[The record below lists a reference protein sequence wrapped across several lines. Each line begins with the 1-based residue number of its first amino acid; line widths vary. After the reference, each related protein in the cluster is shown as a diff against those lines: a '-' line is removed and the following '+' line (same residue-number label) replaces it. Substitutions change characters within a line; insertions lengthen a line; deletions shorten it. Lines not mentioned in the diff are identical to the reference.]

1 MDDKTYNNMIA
12 MVQGLLEEDDAER
25 LELAWAMETELRAV
39 ADEMGKRSSDA
50 LMKFKIH
57 RILRELGGKE
67 SSTPAPKV
75 AQTAAPPDRGR
86 SASQD
91 MPPPPIPERTPR
103 RSVLRANRAE
113 VVVVKQ
119 EKSAPARARRARVSN
134 VVRDASD
141 EEGQAGEEG
150 EAEEAEDDD
159 VAPGMVRVYAQP
171 CERCMDSGS
180 VCEVGSR
187 VNTACKPCSGRRS
200 KCTYAAHGKG
210 KMGSRVV
217 SRKVAEAEV
226 KARNAAEAAST
237 PVRKGRSRSDT
248 ITVERAGPAAG
259 DGKAGASAGVVIAG
273 DALVAAVEAGFAA
286 LTREVRGLRADLGQ
300 KREDEGVASWVA
312 IGASSMSSQARRSE
326 SSEPSRKRMRVNEDE
341 VAGPPESQE
350 STTEEATDEDEEMG
364 NEEADNA

>member
-1 MDDKTYNNMIA
+1 
-12 MVQGLLEEDDAER
+12 
-25 LELAWAMETELRAV
+25 
-39 ADEMGKRSSDA
+39 
-50 LMKFKIH
+50 
-57 RILRELGGKE
+57 
-67 SSTPAPKV
+67 
-75 AQTAAPPDRGR
+75 
-86 SASQD
+86 

-103 RSVLRANRAE
+103 RSVSRANRAE

-141 EEGQAGEEG
+141 EEGQGGEEG

-159 VAPGMVRVYAQP
+159 VAPGMVRVYAEP
-171 CERCMDSGS
+171 CERCMDGGS
-180 VCEVGSR
+180 VCEVGNR

-200 KCTYAAHGKG
+200 KCTYAGHGKG
-210 KMGSRVV
+210 KMGTRTV

-237 PVRKGRSRSDT
+237 PVRKGRGRSDT

-259 DGKAGASAGVVIAG
+259 DGKTGESAGVVIAG

-286 LTREVRGLRADLGQ
+286 LTREVAGLSREVRALRADLGQ
-300 KREDEGVASWVA
+300 KREDEGVASWAA
-312 IGASSMSSQARRSE
+312 IGGSSMSSQAQRSE
-326 SSEPSRKRMRVNEDE
+326 SSEPSRKRMRVDEDE
-341 VAGPPESQE
+341 AAGPPESQE
-350 STTEEATDEDEEMG
+350 SNTEEAEDEDEEMG